1 LSLVIRAPAGVMT
14 YSIISDLLGITFI
27 VTIGNAQFL
36 DVFCIFE
43 YQKNK

>member
-1 LSLVIRAPAGVMT
+1 LSLVIRTPAGVMT
-14 YSIISDLLGITFI
+14 FSIISDLLGIPFI
-27 VTIGNAQFL
+27 TIIGNAQFL